1 MRKPFTTYASSRFVD
16 PDAVR
21 EALRACAERVLE
33 RRPEVEA
40 VHLFGSFA
48 SGRATPR
55 SDADILVEIED
66 RSASLQENIRMEA
79 AGLFLEAPV
88 PVDLFVMTSTALAQG
103 RSRGRG
109 IAGAVAREGVVLAQA
124 PSSNTGNARTAFT
137 GQTS

>member
-16 PDAVR
+16 PEAVR
-21 EALRACAERVLE
+21 EALRACAERLLE

-66 RSASLQENIRMEA
+66 RSASLQDDIRTEA

-88 PVDLFVMTSTALAQG
+88 PVDLFVMTSAALAENRRQ
-103 RSRGRG
+103 GRG
-109 IAGAVAREGVVLAQA
+109 IAGAVAREGVPLARA
-124 PSSNTGNARTAFT
+124 PFT
-137 GQTS
+137 GQAS

>member
-16 PDAVR
+16 PEAVR
-21 EALRACAERVLE
+21 EALHACAERLLE

-66 RSASLQENIRMEA
+66 RSASLQDDIRTEA
-79 AGLFLEAPV
+79 AGLFLKAPV
-88 PVDLFVMTSTALAQG
+88 PVDLFVMTSAALAENRRQ
-103 RSRGRG
+103 GRG
-109 IAGAVAREGVVLAQA
+109 IAGAVAREGVLLARA
-124 PSSNTGNARTAFT
+124 PFT
-137 GQTS
+137 GQAS

>member
-16 PDAVR
+16 PEAVR
-21 EALRACAERVLE
+21 ESLRACAERLLE

-66 RSASLQENIRMEA
+66 RSASLQDDIRTEA

-88 PVDLFVMTSTALAQG
+88 PVDLFVMTSAALAENRRQ
-103 RSRGRG
+103 GRG
-109 IAGAVAREGVVLAQA
+109 IAGAVEREGVPLARA
-124 PSSNTGNARTAFT
+124 PFT
-137 GQTS
+137 GQAS

>member
-1 MRKPFTTYASSRFVD
+1 MRKPFTTYVSSRFVD
-16 PDAVR
+16 PEAVR
-21 EALRACAERVLE
+21 EALRACAERLLE

-66 RSASLQENIRMEA
+66 RSASLQDDIRTEA

-88 PVDLFVMTSTALAQG
+88 PVDLFVMTSAALAENRRQ
-103 RSRGRG
+103 GRG
-109 IAGAVAREGVVLAQA
+109 IAGAVAREGVLLARA
-124 PSSNTGNARTAFT
+124 PFT
-137 GQTS
+137 GQAS